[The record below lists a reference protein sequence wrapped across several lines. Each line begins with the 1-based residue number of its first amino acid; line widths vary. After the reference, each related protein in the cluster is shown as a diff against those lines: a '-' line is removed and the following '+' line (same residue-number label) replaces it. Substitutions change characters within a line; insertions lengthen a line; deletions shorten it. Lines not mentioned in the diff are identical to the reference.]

1 MFVIVYQNSVILG
14 PMRWNRFRFEN
25 EIFEECDEF
34 SVTLADRND
43 ELSAVVVSDDI
54 KILPVQGTP
63 NPDFNSKIERLQ
75 GPFWE
80 FTETAAVSSYVV
92 ESLPI
97 DAVKNQLKAV
107 LAGERYR
114 KEVKG
119 TTATVQ
125 GTEVT
130 VDTAR
135 SSRDVLT
142 QQYLLMGDSDTVQ
155 WKFPQGWL
163 TLSKT
168 EVGDVVRAG
177 AAHIQTQFEWEA
189 EMIADIDAATTLE
202 QLDAIVII
210 EPVAPLLT
218 GPQ

>member
-25 EIFEECDEF
+25 TIFEDCEEF

-43 ELSAVVVSDDI
+43 DLTAVVVSDDI

-63 NPDFNSKIERLQ
+63 NPEYNSKIEILH

-80 FTETAAVSSYVV
+80 FTDTAAISSYTV
-92 ESLPI
+92 LPLPV

-107 LAGERYR
+107 LANQRYI

-119 TTATVQ
+119 TTVTVQ

-135 SSRDVLT
+135 GVRDTLT
-142 QQYLLMGDSDTVQ
+142 QKYLLMDDYDTVQ
-155 WKFPQGWL
+155 WKFPQTWL
-163 TLSKT
+163 TLSKA
-168 EVGDVVRAG
+168 EVGNIVRAG
-177 AAHIQTQFEWEA
+177 ADYVQAQFEWEA
-189 EMIADIDAATTLE
+189 GLIAEIDNATTLE

-210 EPVAPLLT
+210 EPTTPLLN

>member
-25 EIFEECDEF
+25 TIYEDCEEF

-43 ELSAVVVSDDI
+43 ESTPVVVSDDI

-63 NPDFNSKIERLQ
+63 NPAYNSKIEMLH

-80 FTETAAVSSYVV
+80 FKDTAAISSYTV
-92 ESLPI
+92 LPIPI

-107 LAGERYR
+107 LANQRYI

-119 TTATVQ
+119 TTVTVQ

-135 SSRDVLT
+135 GVRDTLT
-142 QQYLLMGDSDTVQ
+142 QQYLLMVDSDTVQ
-155 WKFPQGWL
+155 WKFPQTWL

-168 EVGDVVRAG
+168 EVGEVVRA
-177 AAHIQTQFEWEA
+177 AAAYVQTQFQWEA
-189 EMIADIDAATTLE
+189 GLIAEIDGATTHE

-218 GPQ
+218 GSQ